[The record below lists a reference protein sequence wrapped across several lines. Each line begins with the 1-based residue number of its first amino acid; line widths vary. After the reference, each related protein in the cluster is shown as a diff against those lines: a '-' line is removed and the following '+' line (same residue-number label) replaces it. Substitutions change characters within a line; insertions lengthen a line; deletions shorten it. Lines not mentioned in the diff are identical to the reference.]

1 MNRPDARPGGVSG
14 AHAPIAPDPEQ
25 EAARQLQICNACRY
39 CEGFCAVFPAMTRRL
54 EFAGADVHYLANLCH
69 GCGACLH
76 ACQYAPPHEFAVNV
90 PQAMARVRG
99 RTYARYAWPAPL
111 GRLFRR
117 SGTLTAVALAA
128 GVAGMLALAVALGGG
143 TAALWR
149 VPSGGFYDVIPHVA
163 MAALFGIVFAAA
175 LVALAIGVRRFWR
188 DVAAEKASGAAAAEA
203 TVHVLTLTYL
213 DGGSGDGC
221 PERDDGPTLARRRWH
236 QLTFYGF
243 GLCFAATLAATLLHY
258 GLHAPA
264 PYGWL
269 SLPKLLGTTGGA
281 MMVAGCIG
289 LARLHARRHPDHRL
303 DEQRGLDRGFITLL
317 LVTAASGLV
326 LALAHGTPAVP
337 LLLCAHLGAVL
348 ALFATLPCGKFV
360 HGVYRAAAL
369 LKWAVE
375 RRQPDRLRLGT
386 D

>member
-1 MNRPDARPGGVSG
+1 MNRPDAPVGEAVAAG
-14 AHAPIAPDPEQ
+14 APIALDAEL
-25 EAARQLQICNACRY
+25 EVARQMQICNACRY

-54 EFAGADVHYLANLCH
+54 EFAVVDVHYLANLCH

-111 GRLFRR
+111 GTLFR
-117 SGTLTAVALAA
+117 GGGVVTAVALAA
-128 GVAGMLALAVALGGG
+128 GCACMLALAVALGGG

-149 VPSGGFYDVIPHVA
+149 APQGSFYDVIPHAV
-163 MAALFGIVFAAA
+163 MATVFGVVFAAA

-188 DVAAEKASGAAAAEA
+188 DLAAERPSGAAAAEA
-203 TVHVLTLTYL
+203 TARVLTLAYL
-213 DGGSGDGC
+213 DGGSGEGC
-221 PERDDGPTLARRRWH
+221 PDHDDAPTLARRRWH
-236 QLTFYGF
+236 QLVFYGF
-243 GLCFAATLAATLLHY
+243 GLCFAATVAGTVLHY
-258 GLHAPA
+258 GLHAMA

-281 MMVAGCIG
+281 MIVAGCIG
-289 LARLHARRHPDHRL
+289 LARLHARRHPEHRL
-303 DEQRGLDRGFITLL
+303 DEQRGLDLGFIALL
-317 LVTAASGLV
+317 LVTAASGIV

-348 ALFATLPCGKFV
+348 ALFATMPCGKFV